1 MNSIS
6 IFTYTDKQIRT
17 VVIDGTAWFV
27 AKDVC
32 DMLDI
37 SNSHDALN
45 RLPISMKATSVLPT
59 QFGNKDMNII
69 NEAGVYKLAFTS
81 RKPEAEGFTDFV
93 AGTILPTIRQTG
105 QYQVKPMSPAEL
117 LAAQAALLVDQEKRL
132 GQVEA
137 RQDLLIAK
145 QDAITRAL
153 MEPAQLDWISDMNLR
168 LNYICKQYKLNYQRY
183 RQELYGRLEADARV
197 DLKARQENMR
207 KRLKAAGHKVSDID
221 AVTKIHVIA
230 DDPKLRKIFEA
241 MIRVEQ
247 IKYP

>member
-1 MNSIS
+1 MNSVS

-17 VVIDGTAWFV
+17 TIIDGAAWFV

-32 DMLDI
+32 DLLEIKDTW
-37 SNSHDALN
+37 NALQ
-45 RLPISMKATSVLPT
+45 RLPESMKGTDSISTHGGPQQMA
-59 QFGNKDMNII
+59 II

-81 RKPEAEGFTDFV
+81 RKQEAEGFTDFV
-93 AGTILPTIRQTG
+93 AGTILPTIRQSG
-105 QYQVKPMSPAEL
+105 LYQSKPMSPAEL
-117 LAAQAALLVDQEKRL
+117 LAAQAALLVDQEKRI
-132 GQVEA
+132 GMVEA
-137 RQDLLIAK
+137 RQE
-145 QDAITRAL
+145 AITRAL
-153 MEPAQLDWISDMNLR
+153 MEPAQLDWISDMNAR
-168 LNYICKQYKLNYQRY
+168 LNYICKQHGHNYQQY
-183 RQELYGRLEADARV
+183 RQGLYIRLEADARV

-241 MIRVEQ
+241 MIRIEQ

>member
-1 MNSIS
+1 MNNIS

-17 VVIDGTAWFV
+17 IIFSGTVWFV

-37 SNSHDALN
+37 GNSRMALD
-45 RLPISMKATSVLPT
+45 RLTESMKGVSSVDTLGGP
-59 QFGNKDMNII
+59 QQMAVI

-168 LNYICKQYKLNYQRY
+168 LNYICKQYELNYQRY